1 MSLEQQIER
10 VATGLE
16 ALNRI
21 LSSEM
26 AGCNRA
32 LLAPLLSDE
41 REASIQAPAKIP
53 KPETSVK
60 AVGKVV
66 TAPAPEKAAEPSEE
80 ITNETLSKV
89 TRDLLQRHGRDT
101 VIGLLASI
109 GATKAS
115 EIAQEYRAQ
124 YLADTQEMLKK

>member
-26 AGCNRA
+26 ADRNR
-32 LLAPLLSDE
+32 LAIAQA
-41 REASIQAPAKIP
+41 ASPI
-53 KPETSVK
+53 K
-60 AVGKVV
+60 AVGKAVV
-66 TAPAPEKAAEPSEE
+66 TPAPAKTPPLSIAIPLPKPEQE
-80 ITNETLSKV
+80 ITNEVLSKV
-89 TRDLLQRHGRDT
+89 TRDLLQRHGRDA
-101 VIGLLASI
+101 VIGLLAST

-115 EIAQEYRAQ
+115 EIAQEHRAQ
-124 YLADTQEMLKK
+124 YLVDAQEMLKK

>member
-26 AGCNRA
+26 MTRNPPAISIKQDVDTVLRG
-32 LLAPLLSDE
+32 LSVATPTPE
-41 REASIQAPAKIP
+41 KVP
-53 KPETSVK
+53 KVSAAVK
-60 AVGKVV
+60 AP
-66 TAPAPEKAAEPSEE
+66 TASEE
-80 ITNETLSKV
+80 ITNEALSKV

-115 EIAQEYRAQ
+115 EIAQEHRAQ
-124 YLADTQEMLKK
+124 YLVDAQEMLKK